1 MCHSYKE
8 SVLILINLDLKSN
21 NMIKEKMLYKTT
33 VYHIKKW
40 QQQQALLGFVSN
52 THNLK

>member
-21 NMIKEKMLYKTT
+21 NMIKENQYLSSKFVLNNS
-33 VYHIKKW
+33 VVNNSGEN
-40 QQQQALLGFVSN
+40 ALQNKCLSY
-52 THNLK
+52 

>member
-21 NMIKEKMLYKTT
+21 NMIKENQYK
-33 VYHIKKW
+33 
-40 QQQQALLGFVSN
+40 Q
-52 THNLK
+52 